1 MGSPVLEWS
10 RLWSVCF
17 PNSLSLRTSCIGVTS
32 SPADRNHLK
41 AVTALVTR
49 RSNWYLWSRD
59 FGLQGKTLVYSLNWP
74 SLTRATLNSP
84 TLSKSVCFSLASHS
98 PFLLKPAPETR
109 RQTPSS
115 TVFFYPWNPSASTHP
130 SSCLPT
136 PLSND
141 PLYVPHE
148 KSYPQSQSQ
157 SHPWISL
164 LVCCPHQIPV
174 NRFSKAAFSLI
185 SPNFWQTLREIL
197 NQHSFQVR
205 GVWGD
210 VCLGTTLGAV
220 LGFTTSLMARQSD
233 LLRCW
238 KPCWDVHNWVLG
250 LGVTLGRI
258 CKQLPPLNDLTSK
271 TVSFGDQLTIALRW
285 SGDRCFFGETL
296 HQLEWSS
303 FTLYYRHKYCLASHY
318 IFSSQGGNSI
328 NDFPR

>member
-148 KSYPQSQSQ
+148 KSYPQSQSG
-157 SHPWISL
+157 L
-164 LVCCPHQIPV
+164 
-174 NRFSKAAFSLI
+174 F
-185 SPNFWQTLREIL
+185 
-197 NQHSFQVR
+197 HSFLVPSI
-205 GVWGD
+205 G
-210 VCLGTTLGAV
+210 
-220 LGFTTSLMARQSD
+220 
-233 LLRCW
+233 
-238 KPCWDVHNWVLG
+238 
-250 LGVTLGRI
+250 
-258 CKQLPPLNDLTSK
+258 LPPLDFIIGLLPSSNTRQQIQQSCIFVDLPKFLTDTERDLK
-271 TVSFGDQLTIALRW
+271 PAQLSGSGRMRWCLFMYNAWCSVGFHHQSNGQAKRSTTMLEAMLRCAQLGPRFR
-285 SGDRCFFGETL
+285 SYLGENL
-296 HQLEWSS
+296 
-303 FTLYYRHKYCLASHY
+303 
-318 IFSSQGGNSI
+318 
-328 NDFPR
+328 